1 MKRDYKKKYEFQKKI
16 SSRQAEQIESLKSQI
31 EKLKIECEE
40 KDKIIKSVDSLRNEL
55 AEDVEEYK
63 KLKNEYEDLVNEL
76 RKMKTIM
83 NQTVFKGRWKLVKF
97 LIK

>member
-16 SSRQAEQIESLKSQI
+16 SSRQAEQIESLKSQV

-63 KLKNEYEDLVNEL
+63 KLKNEYEGLVNEL

-83 NQTVFKGRWKLVKF
+83 NQTIFKGRWKLVKF